1 MADATGADSQTA
13 VPQPVTGKVG
23 VSAHISD
30 ENGCVVS
37 QCRWRPKFMLT
48 VVLTDTGLN
57 W

>member
-1 MADATGADSQTA
+1 MADATVADSQTA

-30 ENGCVVS
+30 ENGCAVS

-48 VVLTDTGLN
+48 VMLTIQD
-57 W
+57 